1 MVQNLKSQDEYSNMI
16 KQKKFKIC
24 RRLGAQVYEKCQS
37 QKFVVSTAKKVKK
50 GKTKT
55 LSDYGTQL
63 IDKQRVRVSYGIT
76 EKQFR
81 NYVMQAGKVKGGK
94 PNEHLFESLETRLDN
109 VIYRLGLGNTRQ
121 FARQMVSHGHFM
133 VNGHKVTVPSYR
145 VRVGDVITVREG
157 SRGKGMFK
165 DIEVR
170 LKNYSAPNWLS
181 FDISKIEAKVVAL
194 PKEIDS
200 FLNLSAVLEFYS
212 R

>member
-1 MVQNLKSQDEYSNMI
+1 MI

-37 QKFVVSTAKKVKK
+37 SKFVASTAPKGKK

-55 LSDYGTQL
+55 LSDFGTQL

-81 NYVMQAGKVKGGK
+81 NYVVKASTVKGGK

-109 VIYRLGLGNTRQ
+109 VVYRLGLGNTRQ
-121 FARQMVSHGHFM
+121 FARQMVSHGHFV
-133 VNGHKVTVPSYR
+133 VNGHRVTVPSYR
-145 VRVGDVITVREG
+145 VRVGDIITVRAG
-157 SRGKGMFK
+157 SRVKGMFT
-165 DIEVR
+165 DLPIR
-170 LKNYSAPNWLS
+170 LKNYVSPKWLS
-181 FDISKIEAKVVAL
+181 FDIETMEARVVSL